1 MLNAFVSWPSAPL
14 TNSLVHKALASIS
27 TSVNLISKEE
37 RDATRDP
44 LLQWCTYDDIDHE
57 LAHVKR
63 DSVLSCTY
71 TFRKAL
77 IRKHYLSRVI
87 HSYLTKQ
94 PRSVLKDAAP
104 QTFEIELS
112 FADELDEMWTD
123 ELWELG
129 GKLDSGNSWWILK
142 PSVSS

>member
-1 MLNAFVSWPSAPL
+1 MTLMVNAYVSWPSAPL
-14 TNSLVHKALASIS
+14 TKSLVHKALQAID
-27 TSVNLISKEE
+27 TPITFIEKEE
-37 RDATRDP
+37 RDATNEP

-57 LAHVKR
+57 LAHFKR
-63 DSVLSCTY
+63 ETVLSSSY

-77 IRKHYLSRVI
+77 IRKHFLSRVL
-87 HSYLTKQ
+87 HSYLTKH
-94 PRSVLKDAAP
+94 PRSVLKDAHP

-129 GKLDSGNSWWILK
+129 EKLDSGNSWWILK
-142 PSVSS
+142 P